1 MSAST
6 RPAPESARRVAT
18 SERAGPVPRPH
29 PREVPPGT
37 RTLLH
42 SGLLLGLVVALIWGI
57 ALVQRIGAEDRAG
70 AGSGSIEAQSKT
82 RRDVQLAVSS
92 FATTFNNYSV
102 DDIGAYKKR
111 MMPLMT
117 AAFATSFEYAVDGIV
132 TEVKAT
138 RMTSSGEVV
147 QTAVSSIDDAHATVL
162 VVADVDVSSALG
174 DRERHFRWK
183 VTVVRD
189 GDVWLVDD
197 FAPVA

>member
-1 MSAST
+1 
-6 RPAPESARRVAT
+6 
-18 SERAGPVPRPH
+18 
-29 PREVPPGT
+29 VPPGT

-42 SGLLLGLVVALIWGI
+42 AGLVLGLAAALIWGI
-57 ALVQRIGAEDRAG
+57 ALVQRIGADDAAG
-70 AGSGSIEAQSKT
+70 ADAGSIEGQSQA

-92 FATTFNNYSV
+92 FATNFNNYSV
-102 DDIGAYKKR
+102 DDIGAYKQR

-117 AAFATSFEYAVDGIV
+117 AAFAKSFQYAVDGIV

-138 RMTSSGEVV
+138 RMTSSGTVV

-162 VVADVDVSSALG
+162 VVADVDISSALG

-189 GDVWLVDD
+189 GDAWLVDD